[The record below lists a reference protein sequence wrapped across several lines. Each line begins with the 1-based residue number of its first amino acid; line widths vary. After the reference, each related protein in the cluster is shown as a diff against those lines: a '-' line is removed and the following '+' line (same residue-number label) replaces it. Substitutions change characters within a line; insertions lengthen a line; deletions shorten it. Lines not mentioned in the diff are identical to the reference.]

1 MGIQC
6 SASRSR
12 RQAGARFSPERIR
25 SAERRHTL
33 YLLIRTHITSE
44 ALGLPEELTM
54 ESLSDIASMA
64 KARCDRR
71 MTALCLRA
79 GQSFA
84 ATERSAA
91 AGAA

>member
-1 MGIQC
+1 MGKQC
-6 SASRSR
+6 PPPRSR
-12 RQAGARFSPERIR
+12 RQSGARFSPEGLR

-44 ALGLPEELTM
+44 AIGLPEELTAD
-54 ESLSDIASMA
+54 SLRDIASMA
-64 KARCDRR
+64 KARCDHR

-84 ATERSAA
+84 AIERSVS